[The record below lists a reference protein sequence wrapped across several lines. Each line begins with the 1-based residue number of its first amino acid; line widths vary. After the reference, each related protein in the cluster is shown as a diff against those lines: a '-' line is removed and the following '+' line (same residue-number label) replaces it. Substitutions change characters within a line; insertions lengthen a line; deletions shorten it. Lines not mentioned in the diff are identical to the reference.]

1 MIRSEFHLLPLY
13 FSALKIFA
21 VSLAILIFYFLPS
34 LWYGI
39 AKKMNKHKLYIFNFL
54 FGWSVIGWWWCW
66 ELAASRRSF
75 NSGPYF
81 KRAFIRSLFS
91 MMIVCGVII
100 ITTIIKLDLQP
111 NAIDD
116 TQITVIKP
124 SWMIGN
130 VKSKIHYSFHE
141 DV

>member
-1 MIRSEFHLLPLY
+1 M
-13 FSALKIFA
+13 
-21 VSLAILIFYFLPS
+21 
-34 LWYGI
+34 
-39 AKKMNKHKLYIFNFL
+39 YIFNFL

-75 NSGPYF
+75 NSGPSF

-130 VKSKIHYSFHE
+130 VKSKIHYSSHE

>member
-34 LWYGI
+34 LWYRI
-39 AKKMNKHKLYIFNFL
+39 AKKRNKHKLYMFNFL

-75 NSGPYF
+75 NSGPSF

-130 VKSKIHYSFHE
+130 VKSKIHYSSHE

>member
-1 MIRSEFHLLPLY
+1 MIRPGFHLLPLY

-34 LWYGI
+34 LWYRM
-39 AKKMNKHKLYIFNFL
+39 AKKRNRYKLYIFNFL

-66 ELAASRRSF
+66 ELTASRRSF
-75 NSGPYF
+75 HSGPSF
-81 KRAFIRSLFS
+81 KRAFLRSLFS
-91 MMIVCGVII
+91 IVIVCGGII
-100 ITTIIKLDLQP
+100 ITAIIKLNLQP
-111 NAIDD
+111 KAMDD

-124 SWMIGN
+124 AWNIDN
-130 VKSKIHYSFHE
+130 VKSKQHGISHE